1 MYWHWGALYTRYK
14 DKRGIK
20 RDMKITLR
28 NFIRMMEDDTE
39 YIAIDDD
46 YVQNKHIVTHAK
58 DIPEHLKSQNV
69 NTWAVRYAPEI
80 DQVVMHISLC

>member
-1 MYWHWGALYTRYK
+1 MSTRYK
-14 DKRGIK
+14 NKRGIE
-20 RDMKITLR
+20 RDMKISLR

-46 YVQNKHIVTHAK
+46 YVENKHIVIPAK
-58 DIPEHLKSQNV
+58 DAPEHLKSQDI

-80 DQVVMHISLC
+80 DQVVMHVSLR